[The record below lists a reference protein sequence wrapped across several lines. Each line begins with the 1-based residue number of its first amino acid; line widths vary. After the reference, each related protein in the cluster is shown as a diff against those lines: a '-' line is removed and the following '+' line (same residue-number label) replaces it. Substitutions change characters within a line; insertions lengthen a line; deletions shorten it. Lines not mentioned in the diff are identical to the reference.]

1 MIRRLYAKVVDRLML
16 GRLWGVIHNGLWL
29 DVMNFWNL
37 GISIRGARSR
47 NVLAHRGIRADAS
60 SALGALARASASGA
74 AIGAPGEVAATP
86 GKTQGATTP
95 LRSKIAQRM

>member
-1 MIRRLYAKVVDRLML
+1 
-16 GRLWGVIHNGLWL
+16 
-29 DVMNFWNL
+29 MNFWNL